1 MLIDTYFIRAVAR
14 QGRDSLI
21 AQKRN
26 LGDCVDESAR
36 LDPLAHDATPRKIE
50 SKEKKSL
57 GTQCDS
63 CAKIM
68 VVAAFPVVEK
78 SSCVRNMK
86 IDIVRE
92 LVTKTLND
100 NVYNDDKYRG
110 PKTWVA
116 G

>member
-1 MLIDTYFIRAVAR
+1 MNYNNHVLIDTYFIRAVAR

-36 LDPLAHDATPRKIE
+36 LDPLAHDTTPRK
-50 SKEKKSL
+50 KKGEKKSS

-68 VVAAFPVVEK
+68 VVAAFPEVIICQKYDNLYCEGVGDE
-78 SSCVRNMK
+78 N
-86 IDIVRE
+86 
-92 LVTKTLND
+92 TK
-100 NVYNDDKYRG
+100 
-110 PKTWVA
+110 
-116 G
+116 

>member
-68 VVAAFPVVEK
+68 VIAAFPEVIM
-78 SSCVRNMK
+78 CQ
-86 IDIVRE
+86 
-92 LVTKTLND
+92 
-100 NVYNDDKYRG
+100 KYEN
-110 PKTWVA
+110 
-116 G
+116 